1 MRKLPTVKTSV
12 TYRLS
17 LAAPTEN
24 GQREVHRPPVGPVK
38 NEGGRNWD
46 LIFLDTPVI
55 LRPLKSRTISFQ
67 EPSDGSFILVFNIL
81 LSRYSRQALSLA
93 L

>member
-38 NEGGRNWD
+38 NEGGRN
-46 LIFLDTPVI
+46 
-55 LRPLKSRTISFQ
+55 
-67 EPSDGSFILVFNIL
+67 
-81 LSRYSRQALSLA
+81 
-93 L
+93 